1 MADYTNELSDNK
13 MSGTTGGTIADEHK
27 IPDYDAIGSVVMH
40 LGGAQ
45 YQVRFDDGA
54 ELVATNKSR
63 EEVVE
68 GTKVGLFA
76 IDGGW
81 TMYVLANN

>member
-1 MADYTNELSDNK
+1 MADYKNELSDKK
-13 MSGTTGGTIADEHK
+13 MSGAIGGVAVDEHK
-27 IPDYDAIGSVVMH
+27 LPDYDAIGSVVMP

-54 ELVATNKSR
+54 ELVAKNKSR

>member
-1 MADYTNELSDNK
+1 
-13 MSGTTGGTIADEHK
+13 MS
-27 IPDYDAIGSVVMH
+27 DYDAIGSVVMR

-54 ELVATNKSR
+54 ELIATNQSD
-63 EEVVE
+63 EVVAE

-76 IDGGW
+76 VAGGW
-81 TMYVLANN
+81 TMYVLDNN